1 MPRRS
6 GAADLAYPV
15 TTLLDQP
22 GCAFCRRSEQQDVQA
37 AMTFLTEGKYEPDVR
52 ARIAD
57 AGGFCSHHTRLL
69 HQLARRDDVTANLAE
84 VYEMVIRALNND
96 LAAPRRAGRSRK
108 RTGLLRREAGP
119 CLLCGQRADSE
130 QRMAGFLAAHL
141 AESAVGREDYAASA
155 GFCLPHLRLLGDQCD
170 DDTLG
175 FLRADAARRLQS
187 VSARLEHYR
196 LLRDYRHRDD
206 PRGDEQW
213 ADTDATAL
221 LARQRFP
228 ETRQR

>member
-1 MPRRS
+1 
-6 GAADLAYPV
+6 
-15 TTLLDQP
+15 
-22 GCAFCRRSEQQDVQA
+22 
-37 AMTFLTEGKYEPDVR
+37 
-52 ARIAD
+52 
-57 AGGFCSHHTRLL
+57 
-69 HQLARRDDVTANLAE
+69 
-84 VYEMVIRALNND
+84 
-96 LAAPRRAGRSRK
+96 
-108 RTGLLRREAGP
+108 
-119 CLLCGQRADSE
+119 
-130 QRMAGFLAAHL
+130 MAGFLAAHL

-155 GFCLPHLRLLGDQCD
+155 GFCLPHLRLLGEQCD
-170 DDTLG
+170 DDTLD

-228 ETRQR
+228 ETRDTASERSGEGVGAREARDRRARWMTEQRPCKPHILFTESSLRHS